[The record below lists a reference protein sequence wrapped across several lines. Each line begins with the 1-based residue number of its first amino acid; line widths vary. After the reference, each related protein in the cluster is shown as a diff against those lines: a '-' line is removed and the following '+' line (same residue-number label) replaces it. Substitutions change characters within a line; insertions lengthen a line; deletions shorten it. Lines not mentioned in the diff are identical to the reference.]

1 MSMETPNT
9 TYKKTFAY
17 FIEFLL
23 IRSVFFISKKL
34 VINIFLKIW
43 TTSSGRSHNY
53 IQITIWIRYKI
64 TISNS
69 IFWYII
75 DTYMLFYQN
84 NTNWSDKYIKYFI
97 SKQVKKTFSVVEIIL
112 TLVQLLFFEF
122 NCYIKNNCNYNYPTH
137 QYLLF
142 IFYFLFFIFY

>member
-9 TYKKTFAY
+9 TYKNTFAY

-34 VINIFLKIW
+34 LITIFLKIW

-75 DTYMLFYQN
+75 DTYALFYQI
-84 NTNWSDKYIKYFI
+84 NTNWSDKYTKYFI
-97 SKQVKKTFSVVEIIL
+97 SKQVKKTFSVVETVLTSVKLQFFKFMYPIKTIVTSL
-112 TLVQLLFFEF
+112 TLPHLFKILRQII
-122 NCYIKNNCNYNYPTH
+122 NHKTY
-137 QYLLF
+137 
-142 IFYFLFFIFY
+142 